1 MDLAARPRSRR
12 LGLTAEANVNHHFQR
27 LFRSLQQTLHD
38 PVRVAVPDH
47 RRTHIAPR
55 ANGRLARMAKIAETT
70 MTQLTNSRLAWF
82 NGKFMPEN
90 QVLIPFRDRSWRYG
104 DGAFDMTRTFN
115 GRAFRLKEHIDRFY
129 CSLRYLRLDPRMSP
143 REMIDV
149 SEQIVVRNEHLRGAA
164 GDWWIGQRVSRGV
177 DPIGDEV
184 PEHSGPNV
192 VVECTPLP
200 LKARARQFRDGLD
213 VWTPAQRRIAPD
225 MLSPRAKTHNYL
237 NMIVAEQSVK
247 AHDPEGWAVLL
258 DVNGNLAEGMG
269 SNIFV
274 VRGGTLYT
282 PSERY
287 VLPGIS
293 RQMTLDLARQL
304 AIQAIEGDIDLF
316 DAATAEEMFLTS
328 TSLCIAGVRSFNGAK
343 IGDGRAP
350 GPITKR
356 LTDAYIAE
364 VGCDFVK
371 QYLDRLS

>member
-1 MDLAARPRSRR
+1 MRYPTASAPHEGEYRSFIR
-12 LGLTAEANVNHHFQR
+12 TAN
-27 LFRSLQQTLHD
+27 
-38 PVRVAVPDH
+38 
-47 RRTHIAPR
+47 
-55 ANGRLARMAKIAETT
+55 IAETT
-70 MTQLTNSRLAWF
+70 MTQPTNSRIAWF

-129 CSLRYLRLDPRMSP
+129 RSLRYLRLDSGMSP

-149 SEQIVVRNEHLRGAA
+149 SEQIVVRNEHLRAAA

-177 DPIGDEV
+177 DPIVDEV

-247 AHDPEGWAVLL
+247 AHDPDGWAVLL
-258 DVNGNLAEGMG
+258 DVHGNLAEGMG

-274 VRGGTLYT
+274 VRGGKLYT

-293 RQMTLDLARQL
+293 RQMTLDLAHKL
-304 AIQAIEGDIDLF
+304 AIPAIEGDIDLF
-316 DAATAEEMFLTS
+316 DAANAEEMFLTS
-328 TSLCIAGVRSFNGAK
+328 TSLCIAGVRSFNGAQV
-343 IGDGRAP
+343 GHGHVPA
-350 GPITKR
+350 PITKR

>member
-1 MDLAARPRSRR
+1 
-12 LGLTAEANVNHHFQR
+12 
-27 LFRSLQQTLHD
+27 
-38 PVRVAVPDH
+38 
-47 RRTHIAPR
+47 
-55 ANGRLARMAKIAETT
+55 
-70 MTQLTNSRLAWF
+70 MTQPTNSRLAWF

-90 QVLIPFRDRSWRYG
+90 QVLISFRDRSWKYG

-129 CSLRYLRLDPRMSP
+129 RTLRYLRLDPGLSP
-143 REMIDV
+143 QELIDV
-149 SEQIVVRNEHLRGAA
+149 SEQIVERNEHLRAAA

-177 DPIGDEV
+177 DPIGDEM
-184 PEHSGPNV
+184 PEHRGPNV

-274 VRGGTLYT
+274 VREGKLYT

-293 RQMTLDLARQL
+293 RQMTLDLARKL
-304 AIQAIEGDIDLF
+304 AIPAIEGDIDLF
-316 DAATAEEMFLTS
+316 DAANADEMFLTS
-328 TSLCIAGVRSFNGAK
+328 TSLCIAGVRAFNGAK
-343 IGDGRAP
+343 VGDGRAP
-350 GPITKR
+350 GPITKL

-371 QYLDRLS
+371 QHLDRLS

>member
-1 MDLAARPRSRR
+1 
-12 LGLTAEANVNHHFQR
+12 
-27 LFRSLQQTLHD
+27 
-38 PVRVAVPDH
+38 
-47 RRTHIAPR
+47 
-55 ANGRLARMAKIAETT
+55 
-70 MTQLTNSRLAWF
+70 MTQPTNSRLAWF

-90 QVLIPFRDRSWRYG
+90 QVLISFRDRSWKYG

-115 GRAFRLKEHIDRFY
+115 GRVFRLKEHIDRFY
-129 CSLRYLRLDPRMSP
+129 RSLRYLRLDPGMSP
-143 REMIDV
+143 HEMIDV
-149 SEQIVVRNEHLRGAA
+149 SEQIVARNEHLRSKA

-177 DPIGDEV
+177 DPIDDEV
-184 PEHSGPNV
+184 PEHTGSTV
-192 VVECTPLP
+192 IVECTPLP

-247 AHDPEGWAVLL
+247 AHDPDGWAVLL

-269 SNIFV
+269 SNIFI
-274 VRGGTLYT
+274 VREGKLFT

-287 VLPGIS
+287 VLQGVS
-293 RQMTLDLARQL
+293 RQMTFDLARKL
-304 AIQAIEGDIDLF
+304 AIPVIEGDIDLF
-316 DAATAEEMFLTS
+316 DAANAEEMFLTS
-328 TSLCIAGVRSFNGAK
+328 TSLCIAAVRSFNGARV
-343 IGDGRAP
+343 GDGRVP

-356 LTDAYIAE
+356 LIDAYIAE